1 MPAIKRPYPGHPGP
15 ELTDCGTPARSRF
28 DSLLKVSKV
37 RACSECKRHKLKCE
51 TKAGEASCTR
61 CARKGLKCVVNSELH
76 RLIENDN
83 EWKSHYVSQLEQVQ
97 NAVCDLLRRNEMP
110 ELPTYPSSY
119 SRIPPLIMEPATPAA
134 APVTIE
140 HAEQANASSAM
151 AMTRENSQEPTL
163 EESELVAA
171 PMRSLYEVTKL
182 RNLRSNLNSSVGN
195 GASPPSALAQDF
207 ISRGCISIEEAES
220 LFAVY
225 NSTMNQ
231 FLWGGIAMPHPDLD
245 SVRRASSLLTA
256 AILAVAALHIPNSSD
271 LLNTCYKE
279 FANLVSQSTL
289 NRYHTLDDIR
299 ALTIGAFWL
308 SDLSW
313 KLSGQAVSIATEM
326 GLHQCVRKM
335 LKGDRTQFE
344 GAEVWYLL
352 YLVDHQ
358 FSTAYGRP
366 PIVREDLAIRNFKTF
381 LECPESS
388 QRDIRLIAQVTLFA
402 ILSKAYDL
410 FGSDTDQE
418 ISEDSFAQLREFN
431 VQVDQWRLHWQPQH
445 LVSPYVGTYPSKGVS
460 LHYHFAKFQINS
472 LSLRSITPSARL
484 STDRKEA
491 ADMAISSAIA
501 TLHMVLEEPDIRNS
515 IVGVNLYTH
524 AMVAFSTVFLLKIAW
539 NWKATS
545 LNVDQAQVY
554 DLVERIITLMS
565 SVRASDKHITFHI
578 ANGLRRILTHL
589 RLREGKRIET
599 QVAGE
604 EEKVVV
610 ADDEDT
616 SSLGFGFFDESWN
629 DFANLM
635 DMFDFLQPGHWP
647 TD

>member
-1 MPAIKRPYPGHPGP
+1 MPAVKRPHPGS
-15 ELTDCGTPARSRF
+15 EGADGRTPRGRI
-28 DSLLKVSKV
+28 DPLLKVSKV
-37 RACSECKRHKLKCE
+37 RACSECKRQKIKCE
-51 TKAGEASCTR
+51 MKTGEPSCSG
-61 CARKGLKCVVNSELH
+61 CIKKGHKCVVNNELH
-76 RLIENDN
+76 QFIEESH
-83 EWKSHYVSQLEQVQ
+83 EWKSYYVSQLEQVRA
-97 NAVCDLLRRNEMP
+97 AVYDLLRRNEMP
-110 ELPTYPSSY
+110 DLSTYAVTHHRSTP
-119 SRIPPLIMEPATPAA
+119 IMEPSAPQAA
-134 APVTIE
+134 AVIE
-140 HAEQANASSAM
+140 HMNSSSAM
-151 AMTRENSQEPTL
+151 AMTRENSQEPAL

-182 RNLRSNLNSSVGN
+182 RNLRSNLNSVSN
-195 GASPPSALAQDF
+195 GPSPPSVLEQDL
-207 ISRGCISIEEAES
+207 ISRGCVSLDEAEM
-220 LFAVY
+220 LFSVY
-225 NSTMNQ
+225 SRTINQ
-231 FLWGGIAMPHPDLD
+231 FLWGGIAMLHPDLE

-256 AILAVAALHIPNSSD
+256 AILAVAALHIPNDTD

-279 FANLVSQSTL
+279 FVSLVSQSTL

-313 KLSGQAVSIATEM
+313 KLSSRAVSIATEM
-326 GLHQCVRKM
+326 SLHQCVRKM
-335 LKGDRTQFE
+335 LKGDMSQYE

-352 YLVDHQ
+352 YVLDHQ

-366 PIVREDLAIRNFKTF
+366 PIIREDVAIRNFETF

-418 ISEDSFAQLREFN
+418 ISEDSFVRIREFN
-431 VQVDQWRLHWQPQH
+431 VEVDRWRLRWQPQH
-445 LVSPYVGTYPSKGVS
+445 LVSPYVGTYPSKGVA

-472 LSLRSITPSARL
+472 LSLRSITPSAKL

-501 TLHMVLEEPDIRNS
+501 TLNMVLEEPDIRNS

-554 DLVERIITLMS
+554 NMVERIITLMS
-565 SVRASDKHITFHI
+565 GVRASEKHITFHI
-578 ANGLRRILTHL
+578 ANGLRRMMTHL
-589 RLREGKRIET
+589 RMRECKRIEIQT
-599 QVAGE
+599 DGPEGIKETV
-604 EEKVVV
+604 
-610 ADDEDT
+610 
-616 SSLGFGFFDESWN
+616 SPGFGIFDENWH
-629 DFANLM
+629 DFANVM
-635 DMFDFLQPGHWP
+635 DVFDFLQPGHWP
-647 TD
+647 SD